1 MNALEIMRVGSNIL
15 RDNRISSH
23 ILDSEILLSKTL
35 NQSKEEVLINL
46 DQKINTRDI
55 IKFKKYLSR
64 RSLNEP
70 MAYILK
76 EKEFWSK
83 KFYVN
88 KHTLIPRPETELLI
102 DKLLKMFHGKKI
114 SVLDI
119 GTGSGC
125 IVISLLDNLTRSIG
139 LGIDISKNAISVA
152 RKNAKKHKLSK
163 RVSFTSKSY
172 EYIFNKKFDLIV
184 SNPPY
189 IERKNIKNLSNDIKN
204 YEPRMALDGG
214 NDGLDLIKKII
225 YKSKDILKVNGTL
238 ALEIGNGQFR
248 KVSNILID
256 NKFRIK
262 HVIKD
267 YKNNV
272 RCVFANY
279 N

>member
-102 DKLLKMFHGKKI
+102 DKLLKMFHGKKHSAGI
-114 SVLDI
+114 MTLS
-119 GTGSGC
+119 S
-125 IVISLLDNLTRSIG
+125 NLYQ
-139 LGIDISKNAISVA
+139 L
-152 RKNAKKHKLSK
+152 
-163 RVSFTSKSY
+163 
-172 EYIFNKKFDLIV
+172 
-184 SNPPY
+184 
-189 IERKNIKNLSNDIKN
+189 
-204 YEPRMALDGG
+204 
-214 NDGLDLIKKII
+214 KI
-225 YKSKDILKVNGTL
+225 
-238 ALEIGNGQFR
+238 
-248 KVSNILID
+248 
-256 NKFRIK
+256 
-262 HVIKD
+262 
-267 YKNNV
+267 
-272 RCVFANY
+272 
-279 N
+279 